1 MCEPYVKWIHLF
13 QVTAYYSHNPK
24 IDYVVEQPDA
34 LGLLKL
40 VRKQSRPVS
49 AHRKGSG
56 HKSTEGEFSWACGHC
71 FFERRKKSTIK
82 AHIMKRVCQKPVA
95 IKSSSEKIRR
105 RQLSHGDLEEDEFK
119 GYSWKRSLSV

>member
-1 MCEPYVKWIHLF
+1 MLGCQPYVKWIHLF

-24 IDYVVEQPDA
+24 IDYVIEQPDA

-40 VRKQSRPVS
+40 ARKQSIPVS

-56 HKSTEGEFSWACGHC
+56 HRSTEEEYWWACGHC

-82 AHIMKRVCQKPVA
+82 SHIMQRVCQKPV
-95 IKSSSEKIRR
+95 K

-119 GYSWKRSLSV
+119 GCPWKRSLSV